1 MKIWSL
7 SPYAERRRSA
17 VGSEVRVKF
26 VSLLWKIPVIAVAL
40 IMGGIAA
47 CQVTWSG
54 ADIVL
59 NGILMGVIERT
70 ITGIYFLVGS
80 TVAAGT
86 LWGVYHIA
94 KPGLWVLVPVMA
106 YSALVLGLWSG
117 IVSDFDYSRGEAI
130 RYHTGNSYVLSHMTP
145 RGLYRSCHDDRIEL
159 TEDGKAYCASA
170 LKVGP
175 GENIP
180 GSEHM
185 CIGLWE
191 WIFGKPVCFYTSSSS
206 NQ

>member
-1 MKIWSL
+1 
-7 SPYAERRRSA
+7 
-17 VGSEVRVKF
+17 
-26 VSLLWKIPVIAVAL
+26 
-40 IMGGIAA
+40 
-47 CQVTWSG
+47 
-54 ADIVL
+54 
-59 NGILMGVIERT
+59 
-70 ITGIYFLVGS
+70 
-80 TVAAGT
+80 
-86 LWGVYHIA
+86 
-94 KPGLWVLVPVMA
+94 MA

-191 WIFGKPVCFYTSSSS
+191 WIFGKPVCFYTSS